1 MFKSNNTS
9 KDSASLTK
17 EIDTYLQAHL
27 NNNHFM
33 GSVLVSRGEEVLLSK
48 GYGMANLEHSVSNT
62 PSTKFRLASVTKQF
76 TATAILKLQE
86 QNLLDVNDSLATY
99 LPKYPKGKRITIHQL
114 LSHTS
119 GIPNFT
125 GFEDFQTKKRMRM
138 ELDELI
144 AWFKDRPLEFTPG
157 KRQVYSNS
165 GYVLLTKIIETVSN
179 HSYAD
184 YLQQHF
190 FKLLEMTNSGYD
202 CPQTIL
208 PHRAAGYLFN
218 GEVYK
223 NVDFIDMSIPSG
235 AGGLYSTTED
245 LYKWSQALDT
255 DAILTQASKDV
266 MFAPKFEKPIGTNKH
281 MYYCYGWITDIQR
294 GRAAPRFQRD
304 RQFIFLDGGVHG
316 FRTHFSRYPDD
327 KVRII
332 VLSNLETASHFKIKQ
347 DLAAIVF
354 GEAYKLPKK
363 RKAIALD
370 PAILEKYV
378 GQYKFAPNPSLF
390 PETSKLVFTVT
401 TDSQR
406 IFVQFRQEKYE
417 FFPESPTEFF
427 FKVADIQ
434 LTFIDRDDGKLQVIY
449 HRYGK
454 DLILNKI

>member
-1 MFKSNNTS
+1 MVKLNNTS
-9 KDSASLTK
+9 NNSASLSK

-33 GSVLVSRGEEVLLSK
+33 GSVLVSRGGEVLLSK
-48 GYGMANLEHSVSNT
+48 GYGMANLEHNVPNT
-62 PSTKFRLASVTKQF
+62 PLTKFRLASVTKQF
-76 TATAILKLQE
+76 TAAAILKLQE

-99 LPKYPKGKRITIHQL
+99 LPKYPRGKRITIHQL

-119 GIPNFT
+119 GIPNYT
-125 GFEDFQTKKRMRM
+125 GFKDFESKKRMAM

-144 AWFKDRPLEFTPG
+144 AWFSDRPLDFTPG

-179 HSYAD
+179 LSYAD

-190 FKLLEMTNSGYD
+190 FEPLGMADSGYD
-202 CPQTIL
+202 RAETIL
-208 PHRAAGYLFN
+208 PNRAAGYLFT

-235 AGGLYSTTED
+235 AGGLYSTIKD
-245 LYKWSQALDT
+245 LYKWSQSLDT

-266 MFAPKFEKPIGTNKH
+266 MFAPKFKKPIGTNKH

-294 GRAAPRFQRD
+294 D
-304 RQFIFLDGGVHG
+304 RKFIFLDGGVQG
-316 FRTHFSRYPDD
+316 FKTHFSRYPDN

-332 VLSNLETASHFKIKQ
+332 VLSNLDTASLHKIKK

-354 GEAYKLPKK
+354 GEAYKLPKQ

-378 GQYKFAPNPSLF
+378 GRYKFAPSPSLF
-390 PETSKLVFTVT
+390 PETRKLVFTVT

-406 IFVQFRQEKYE
+406 IFVQVRQETYE

-427 FKVADIQ
+427 LEVADVQ
-434 LTFIDRDDGKLQVIY
+434 LTFVDREVGKLQVIY